1 MFNLNVTHNGDENYN
16 FKGPKKCYEN
26 SVDII
31 YGDASGFQFDLLR
44 HEYSDIGTRGTR
56 NFKNTISI
64 IDEVDNMFIDDS
76 SKIAILA
83 DSMSGMN
90 SISIILTII
99 WQELYKIQKR
109 FEKIE
114 DKLIYHKPIQSENPE
129 NNGNV
134 GFKQILV

>member
-1 MFNLNVTHNGDENYN
+1 LFGYKVDIITSSLVLAKRDAKEKESFFNMFNLNVTHNGDENYN

-99 WQELYKIQKR
+99 WQELYKI
-109 FEKIE
+109 
-114 DKLIYHKPIQSENPE
+114 
-129 NNGNV
+129 
-134 GFKQILV
+134 